1 MTGDVL
7 TAPADSVPRR
17 RAGTLTLGDCW
28 RSFIRRTSP
37 RLLGLAI
44 AGALV
49 LRVLIG
55 DVSWRDAV
63 WGAGLVAVTPPV
75 EWLIHVYI
83 LHARPRRLGR
93 FTLDLMAAQEH
104 RAHHRQP
111 SILGG
116 VLIPAYAIFIFVPM
130 IALTIWVM
138 SFPIALILGGD
149 RLAQASSGLVVAYV
163 ILASYEWCHYLIHT
177 PYRPRS
183 RYYRS
188 IHRGHRLHHFKNER
202 YWFGVTSTVGDH
214 LLGTAPEQSSVA
226 RSTTARTLD
235 GVSRAEG

>member
-17 RAGTLTLGDCW
+17 RAEALTLADCW
-28 RSFIRRTSP
+28 RSFIRRPSP
-37 RLLGLAI
+37 RLLSLAI

-49 LRVLIG
+49 LRVLLG
-55 DVSWRDAV
+55 HPSWRDAV
-63 WGAGLVAVTPPV
+63 WVVGLVAVTPPI

-83 LHARPRRLGR
+83 LHAKPLRIGR
-93 FTLDLMAAQEH
+93 HTLDLMAAQEH
-104 RAHHRQP
+104 RAHHREP
-111 SILGG
+111 SILNG

-130 IALTIWVM
+130 IALTVWVM

-149 RLAQASSGLVVAYV
+149 RLAEASTGLVVAYA
-163 ILASYEWCHYLIHT
+163 ILASYEWSHYLIHT

-188 IHRGHRLHHFKNER
+188 IWRGHRLHHYKNEH
-202 YWFGVTSTVGDH
+202 YWFGVTSTVGDQ

-226 RSTTARTLD
+226 RSTTARQLEA
-235 GVSRAEG
+235 S

>member
-7 TAPADSVPRR
+7 TAPADAVPRR
-17 RAGTLTLGDCW
+17 RADALTLGDCW
-28 RSFIRRTSP
+28 RSFIRRPSP

-44 AGALV
+44 LGAVV
-49 LRVLIG
+49 LRGLLG
-55 DVSWRDAV
+55 RFGWQDAV
-63 WGAGLVAVTPPV
+63 WVVGLVAVTPPV

-83 LHARPRRLGR
+83 LHAKPLRLGR
-93 FTLDLMAAQEH
+93 FRLDLMAAQEH
-104 RAHHRQP
+104 RAHHREP
-111 SILGG
+111 SILNG

-130 IALTIWVM
+130 IAVTIWVL

-163 ILASYEWCHYLIHT
+163 ILGSYEWCHYLIHT

-183 RYYRS
+183 RYFRS
-188 IHRGHRLHHFKNER
+188 IWRGHRLHHYKNEH

-214 LLGTAPEQSSVA
+214 LLHTAPEQSSVP
-226 RSTTARTLD
+226 RSTTARTLGAD
-235 GVSRAEG
+235 VPS